1 MTLLPDAPGI
11 RLHAGM
17 ERHDCSSQ
25 KQAVSIELIVD
36 LPQATC
42 MVCLLLWPKYALD
55 MACRISTSER
65 TYLAAIDGSARHK
78 QDTQCKAACSRVDEL
93 NLAGGLLDA
102 SSRDKTKCTDLHW
115 MLRMFCE
122 GKGQRQCRRQFSMQR
137 VDAHWRRDGPSSCIA
152 VDTRRWPRKTLQW
165 RAVCHDGTVKER
177 R

>member
-25 KQAVSIELIVD
+25 KQAMSIELIVD

-42 MVCLLLWPKYALD
+42 MV
-55 MACRISTSER
+55 
-65 TYLAAIDGSARHK
+65 LAALVQVCPRHGMQNLDIGADLFGGHRRICAPQ

-102 SSRDKTKCTDLHW
+102 SSRDKTECTDLHW
-115 MLRMFCE
+115 MLRVFCE

-137 VDAHWRRDGPSSCIA
+137 VDAHRRGDGPSSCIV

-165 RAVCHDGTVKER
+165 RAVCHDGTAKER